1 MMKIKL
7 LALTALL
14 TTSPVWADN
23 ELPIYQE
30 ESRAVAKSLMEQLKG
45 ELKKEISTNGPESA
59 IKVCKEVAPVAA
71 AALSNKNG
79 WRITRVSLKPRNSL
93 LGRPDAWEQK
103 VLADFDQRAA
113 KGEKADVMEY
123 SEVVSEPAGKSYRY
137 MKAMGVQPVCLTC
150 HGASEAIPDGVK
162 NRLAQEYP
170 HDKAT
175 GYSEGQIRGAVSIKR
190 PL

>member
-1 MMKIKL
+1 MMKKQL
-7 LALTALL
+7 LTLTALL
-14 TTSPVWADN
+14 AMSSAWAGD
-23 ELPIYQE
+23 ELSTYQD
-30 ESRAVAKSLMEQLKG
+30 ESRAAAKSLMEQLKG

-59 IKVCKEVAPVAA
+59 IKVCNEVAPVAA

-123 SEVVSEPAGKSYRY
+123 SEIVSEPAGKSYRY
-137 MKAMGVQPVCLTC
+137 MKAMGVQAVCLTC
-150 HGASEAIPDGVK
+150 HGATESIPEGVRS
-162 NRLAQEYP
+162 RLAQEYP